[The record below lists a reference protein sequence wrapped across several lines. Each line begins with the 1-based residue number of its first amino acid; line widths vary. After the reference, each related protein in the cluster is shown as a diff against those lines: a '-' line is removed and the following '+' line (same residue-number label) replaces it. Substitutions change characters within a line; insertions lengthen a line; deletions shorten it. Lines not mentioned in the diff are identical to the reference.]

1 VPVYSSNEE
10 FRGQGSAPAEERK
23 ELQRIRQ
30 ETLKAKMSSGT
41 VHVYLLG
48 PDGHPIGSQHV
59 ATASKV
65 ENLTS
70 LLEKTIADL
79 KVPAGKPLV
88 AVSPQSKAPK
98 CDVDGLV
105 LHLVARYV
113 NHKGKDEVPTRTKL
127 GETRSAGWGAFP
139 AENWIVLTKDQW
151 SKLLPAEK
159 VKVGST
165 WELDKEVAAR
175 FLTHIYP
182 TTENNDVSKK

>member
-1 VPVYSSNEE
+1 
-10 FRGQGSAPAEERK
+10 
-23 ELQRIRQ
+23 
-30 ETLKAKMSSGT
+30 
-41 VHVYLLG
+41 
-48 PDGHPIGSQHV
+48 
-59 ATASKV
+59 
-65 ENLTS
+65 
-70 LLEKTIADL
+70 
-79 KVPAGKPLV
+79 
-88 AVSPQSKAPK
+88 
-98 CDVDGLV
+98 
-105 LHLVARYV
+105 
-113 NHKGKDEVPTRTKL
+113 VPTRTKL